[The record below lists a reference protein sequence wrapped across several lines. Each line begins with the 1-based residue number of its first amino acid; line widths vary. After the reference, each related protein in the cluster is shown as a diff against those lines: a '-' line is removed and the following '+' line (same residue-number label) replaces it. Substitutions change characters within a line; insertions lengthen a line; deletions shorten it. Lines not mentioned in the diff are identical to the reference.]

1 MRWQDIHRLT
11 TVFLHWFC
19 HHFTRSSGMDCQLPF
34 DQHLILSAI
43 APRPLFIA
51 SAVDDRLSDPPGEFA
66 SGCLAS
72 KVYRFLGS
80 GGLATDVMTAPG
92 SPLFGRISDQI
103 RPGGH
108 DVRNYD
114 WEQYLD
120 FFDRYF

>member
-1 MRWQDIHRLT
+1 
-11 TVFLHWFC
+11 
-19 HHFTRSSGMDCQLPF
+19 MDCQLPF

-66 SGCLAS
+66 LGCLAS
-72 KVYRFLGS
+72 KVYRLLGS
-80 GGLATDVMTAPG
+80 EGLPTDVMPAPG
-92 SPLFGRISDQI
+92 SPLFGRISYQI

-108 DVRNYD
+108 DVQNYD